1 MRRAIALCGGGT
13 KGAYELGVWQ
23 ALKELDIDYQIV
35 TGTSIGSVLG
45 ALMVTEDYDMACELW
60 NDIRMEDVMKDGMN
74 LTTTIEGM
82 YNQRELIR
90 PFLKK
95 YVKNKGADISPFIEF
110 IDRMIDEDKVRKSDI
125 DFGLVTVQVSSL
137 KAMELTKEEIPCGK
151 LKDFIMASSS
161 IFPVFPMH
169 KIEGNMYLD
178 GCYYDN
184 LPIDLALKMGADE
197 VIAVDLHT
205 NPTHPNY
212 VNKPYVVYITPSRSL
227 GTMLNFERKVM
238 DDNIRLGY
246 YDAMKKFGRMKG
258 KDYQFFGEDYGKYQK
273 VIRDFVSKI
282 ARAEAYLTE
291 GTFSLFVKP
300 GDSKRLCGNI
310 EEHIRKQ
317 DIPYTREDYF
327 TGAAEICGE
336 IFNISKEEPWHLEA
350 FIKEVIERLDG
361 EEAYPDIEIFDGK
374 PGKELTVRLAELKHR
389 EDSDYIVGCI
399 YYGYKAGKID
409 LTEQQGMLI
418 FLPYELT
425 AALFLMAV
433 DEGKQKKER
442 HIEERVNLSD
452 IRST

>member
-1 MRRAIALCGGGT
+1 MVYLITGDEHRMRRAIALCGGGT

-23 ALKELDIDYQIV
+23 ALKELNIDYQIV
-35 TGTSIGSVLG
+35 TGTSIGSIVG
-45 ALMVTEDYDMACELW
+45 ALMVTRDYDMACELW
-60 NDIRMEDVMKDGMN
+60 NTIRMEDVMKDGMN

-110 IDRMIDEDKVRKSDI
+110 IDRMIDEDKVRESDV

-137 KAMELTKEEIPCGK
+137 KALELTKEEIPVGK

-169 KIEGNMYLD
+169 KIDKEIYLD

-205 NPTHPNY
+205 NPSHPNY
-212 VNKPYVVYITPSRSL
+212 VNKPYIVYIKPSRSL
-227 GTMLNFERKVM
+227 GTMLNFERQIL

-246 YDAMKKFGRMKG
+246 YDAMKTFGCMMGNK
-258 KDYQFFGEDYGKYQK
+258 YQFWREDYIEYEDAIQ
-273 VIRDFVSKI
+273 DFVSKV
-282 ARAEAYLTE
+282 ARTESYLTE
-291 GTFSLFVKP
+291 GTFSHFVKP

-310 EEHIRKQ
+310 EEHIRKTENF
-317 DIPYTREDYF
+317 YTREDYF

-336 IFNISKEEPWHLEA
+336 IFDIPAKEIWELKA
-350 FIKEVIERLDG
+350 FIKELLEKLEG
-361 EEAYPDIEIFDGK
+361 KEAYPDIDVFDGK
-374 PGKELTVRLAELKHR
+374 PGMEITSRLAELKLR
-389 EDSDYIVGCI
+389 KSSDYITGCI

-409 LTEQQGMLI
+409 LTEQLGLLT
-418 FLPYELT
+418 FLPYELA
-425 AALFLMAV
+425 AALFLLAV
-433 DEGKQKKER
+433 D
-442 HIEERVNLSD
+442 
-452 IRST
+452 

>member
-1 MRRAIALCGGGT
+1 MVYLITGDEHRMRRAIALCGGGT

-23 ALKELDIDYQIV
+23 ALKELNIDYQIV
-35 TGTSIGSVLG
+35 TGTSIGSIVG
-45 ALMVTEDYDMACELW
+45 ALMVTRDYDMACELW
-60 NDIRMEDVMKDGMN
+60 NTIRMEDVMKDGMN

-110 IDRMIDEDKVRKSDI
+110 IDRMIDEDKVRESDV

-137 KAMELTKEEIPCGK
+137 KALELTKEEIPVGK

-169 KIEGNMYLD
+169 KIDKETYLD

-205 NPTHPNY
+205 NPSHPNY
-212 VNKPYVVYITPSRSL
+212 VNKPYIVYIKPSRSL
-227 GTMLNFERKVM
+227 GTMLNFERQIL

-246 YDAMKKFGRMKG
+246 YDAMKTFGCMMGNK
-258 KDYQFFGEDYGKYQK
+258 YQFWREDYIEYEDAIQ
-273 VIRDFVSKI
+273 DFVSKV
-282 ARAEAYLTE
+282 ARTESYLTE
-291 GTFSLFVKP
+291 GTFSHFVKP

-310 EEHIRKQ
+310 EDHIRKTENF
-317 DIPYTREDYF
+317 YTREDYF

-336 IFNISKEEPWHLEA
+336 IFDISAKEIWELKA
-350 FIKEVIERLDG
+350 FIKELLEKLEG
-361 EEAYPDIEIFDGK
+361 KEAYPDIDVFDGK
-374 PGKELTVRLAELKHR
+374 PGMEITSRLAELKLR
-389 EDSDYIVGCI
+389 KSSDYITGCI

-409 LTEQQGMLI
+409 LTEQLGLLT
-418 FLPYELT
+418 FLPYELA
-425 AALFLMAV
+425 AALFLLAV
-433 DEGKQKKER
+433 D
-442 HIEERVNLSD
+442 
-452 IRST
+452 